1 MQQTNFEV
9 ALYLTAN
16 LFRIFV
22 MMHYAYFCFR
32 ERKVPDWI
40 EWFAYIGYFGL
51 NSICYFLFHNQI
63 INLLTNVIPFF
74 CLTFL
79 RKGKLSIRIF
89 SVVGVYAV
97 SMVVDSI
104 YFSIE
109 GALGVESIFIQYG
122 VASSLTVFGIL
133 VMLEKLTGKYNDGV
147 KPLYL
152 VAVISIPLLSII
164 VGIFTMQY
172 SQYQTAPIYVL
183 VECVV
188 LLLINCIVFIL
199 LDVLSKNHVQ
209 EIEKMQLNDQ
219 NRMYIHQIEI
229 LELSQNRIRFL
240 KHDMKNHLSHVREL
254 AGQNQCADIIEY
266 IDQAIGRT
274 EHSGTFVDS
283 GNHVV
288 DSILNLK
295 LSEADAVQAEI
306 HTEITLPEDLPI
318 VVFDINII
326 LGNLL
331 DNAITALKHCEQRR
345 LFVKLNYAAG
355 SLFISVRNTYHN
367 NGLSDKKD
375 TDDEHGIGLKSVKSV
390 LDRYNGDME
399 IRKEDGVFSVS
410 TIMLL

>member
-1 MQQTNFEV
+1 MQQTNLEIV
-9 ALYLTAN
+9 LYLTAN

-22 MMHYAYFCFR
+22 MKHYAYFCFR
-32 ERKVPDWI
+32 ERRVPDWT
-40 EWFAYIGYFGL
+40 EWLAYLCYFGL
-51 NSICYFLFHNQI
+51 NSVCYLILHNQI

-109 GALGVESIFIQYG
+109 GALGVKSIFIQYG

-133 VMLEKLTGKYNDGV
+133 VMLEKLTRKYDDGV

-219 NRMYIHQIEI
+219 NQMYIHQIEI

-254 AGQNQCADIIEY
+254 AGQNKCSDIVEY

-274 EHSGTFVDS
+274 EHTGAFVDS

-318 VVFDINII
+318 VAFDINII

-331 DNAITALKHCEQRR
+331 DNAIIALKHCDQRR

-355 SLFISVRNTYHN
+355 SLFISVRNTYHEN
-367 NGLSDKKD
+367 ATSDKKD
-375 TDDEHGIGLKSVKSV
+375 TDDEHGIGLKSIKSV

>member
-1 MQQTNFEV
+1 MQQTNLEV
-9 ALYLTAN
+9 VLYLTAN

-22 MMHYAYFCFR
+22 MKHYAYFCFR
-32 ERKVPDWI
+32 ERRVPDWI
-40 EWFAYIGYFGL
+40 EWFAYLCYFGL
-51 NSICYFLFHNQI
+51 NSICYLILHNQI

-74 CLTFL
+74 FLTL
-79 RKGKLSIRIF
+79 VRKGKLSIRIF

-109 GALGVESIFIQYG
+109 GALGVKSIFIQYG

-133 VMLEKLTGKYNDGV
+133 VMLEKLTRKYDDGV

-172 SQYQTAPIYVL
+172 SQYQTAPLYVL

-188 LLLINCIVFIL
+188 LLLINCIVFVL

-219 NRMYIHQIEI
+219 NQMYIHQIEI
-229 LELSQNRIRFL
+229 LELTQNRIRFL

-254 AGQNQCADIIEY
+254 AGQNKCVEIIEY

-274 EHSGTFVDS
+274 EHSGAFVDS
-283 GNHVV
+283 GNNVV

-318 VVFDINII
+318 VAFDINII

-355 SLFISVRNTYHN
+355 SLFISVRNTYHEN
-367 NGLSDKKD
+367 ATSEKND

>member
-1 MQQTNFEV
+1 MEELYSLRNTVPV
-9 ALYLTAN
+9 AAM
-16 LFRIFV
+16 R
-22 MMHYAYFCFR
+22 
-32 ERKVPDWI
+32 
-40 EWFAYIGYFGL
+40 
-51 NSICYFLFHNQI
+51 
-63 INLLTNVIPFF
+63 
-74 CLTFL
+74 
-79 RKGKLSIRIF
+79 
-89 SVVGVYAV
+89 
-97 SMVVDSI
+97 
-104 YFSIE
+104 
-109 GALGVESIFIQYG
+109 
-122 VASSLTVFGIL
+122 LTVQEVCKQWL
-133 VMLEKLTGKYNDGV
+133 SACKLRV
-147 KPLYL
+147 K
-152 VAVISIPLLSII
+152 
-164 VGIFTMQY
+164 
-172 SQYQTAPIYVL
+172 
-183 VECVV
+183 
-188 LLLINCIVFIL
+188 
-199 LDVLSKNHVQ
+199 D
-209 EIEKMQLNDQ
+209 
-219 NRMYIHQIEI
+219 
-229 LELSQNRIRFL
+229 
-240 KHDMKNHLSHVREL
+240 VREL

-288 DSILNLK
+288 DSILNLQ

-318 VVFDINII
+318 VAFVINII